1 VTSITHRC
9 LRLLFASAYRLF
21 GLALLLSVASAA
33 YAYAKNAPTYTQVG
47 HNISIGPQEEVA
59 DLTCFGCSIRVRGQ
73 VAGDVTAFGGNVVV
87 EDQAQVAGDVTVFG
101 GDIRL
106 DQAVKVAGDAT
117 VFGGQ
122 IRRDPQATISGD
134 VTTLGGRIWLVPV
147 LLSPFLILGLL
158 IAFVIWLVRR
168 LSKPSLPATAA

>member
-1 VTSITHRC
+1 MSITHRC
-9 LRLLFASAYRLF
+9 SRFLLVSAYRLF

-33 YAYAKNAPTYTQVG
+33 YAKNIPTYTQVG
-47 HNISIGPQEEVA
+47 HNISIGPQESVA

-73 VAGDVTAFGGNVVV
+73 VAGDVTVFGGSVVV

-117 VFGGQ
+117 VFAGQ

-134 VTTLGGRIWLVPV
+134 VTSMGGRVWLVPV